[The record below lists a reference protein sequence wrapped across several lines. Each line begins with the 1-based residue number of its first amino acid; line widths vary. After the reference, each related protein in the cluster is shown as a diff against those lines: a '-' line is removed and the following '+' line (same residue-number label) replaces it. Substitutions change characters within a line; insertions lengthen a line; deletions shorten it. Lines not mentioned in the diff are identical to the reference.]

1 VDSPQVGSWGKGPT
15 WPKEAVVRRVLV
27 KARFVPLV
35 CFGMLL
41 WAGPLTAQAAGLG
54 SAAGFAVLAGK
65 AVTCTGPNSNVTG
78 PVGRANSSTAVTK
91 TGCTMQTQI
100 AAGAYAAFVNAY
112 KAPPAPCATTV
123 PAAAAL
129 TGPNTLQTGVS
140 CFGAALTMTTGTLT
154 LAGPGP
160 WNIEIGTLGTGALT
174 ATNFTV
180 ISSNPCNVFWWVR
193 QGVTLTGTAGAP
205 PTAFQGTILAGA
217 DITLTDTSLTGRA
230 WAGGAGTALVPTGEV
245 TLTRSPVL
253 GCTAAGTVPGT
264 KCTKDGGSD
273 EDTNSDQSK
282 DTENSSKSDSSNS
295 GNDEQG
301 NQDKNCKSSD
311 SDKDK
316 SDKQDSNKDDSK
328 KRSDS

>member
-1 VDSPQVGSWGKGPT
+1 M
-15 WPKEAVVRRVLV
+15 RRVLL
-27 KARFVPLV
+27 KARLVPFV

-41 WAGPLTAQAAGLG
+41 WAGPLTAEAAGLG

-78 PVGRANSSTAVTK
+78 PVGLASSSTAVTK
-91 TGCTMQTQI
+91 TGCTMQTQV
-100 AAGAYAAFVNAY
+100 AAGAYAAFLNVY

-123 PAAAAL
+123 TADPAL
-129 TGPNTLQTGVS
+129 TGPNTLPTGTS
-140 CFGAALTMTTGTLT
+140 CFAAALTMTTGTLT
-154 LAGPGP
+154 LTGAGP
-160 WNIEIGTLGTGALT
+160 WNIEIGTAGTGALT

-180 ISSNPCNVFWWVR
+180 VSSNPCNVFWWVR
-193 QGVTLTGTAGAP
+193 QGVTLTGTAGTP

-230 WAGGAGTALVPTGEV
+230 WAGGAGTALVPTGAV

-253 GCTAAGTVPGT
+253 GCTAAGTVRGT
-264 KCTKDGGSD
+264 KCTD
-273 EDTNSDQSK
+273 EDKTSDQSK
-282 DTENSSKSDSSNS
+282 DTESSSKADSSNKAD
-295 GNDEQG
+295 DEQG
-301 NQDKNCKSSD
+301 NHDKKCKSDD

-316 SDKQDSNKDDSK
+316 SDKHDSNKDDSNGDDSK